1 LVNDLE
7 SDLAEMVFTLNKC
20 QITGGTIM
28 SGSTDNFSTPSF
40 DAEAI
45 LPIASG
51 VGFGTV
57 TLREAASGLT
67 A

>member
-1 LVNDLE
+1 
-7 SDLAEMVFTLNKC
+7 
-20 QITGGTIM
+20 M
-28 SGSTDNFSTPSF
+28 SGSTDNFGTPSF

-45 LPIASG
+45 LPIADG

-57 TLREAASGLT
+57 QFREASTGLS